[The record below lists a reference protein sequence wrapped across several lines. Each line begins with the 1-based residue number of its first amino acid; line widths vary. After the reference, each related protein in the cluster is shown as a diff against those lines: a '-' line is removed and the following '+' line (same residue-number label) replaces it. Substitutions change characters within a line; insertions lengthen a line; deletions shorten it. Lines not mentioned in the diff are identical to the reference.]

1 MDLLSHLL
9 EYLFWIVLACK
20 SMKKRVAIVLGQFH
34 KELVERMLVEARA
47 TAAAAGLEVISEV
60 WVPGSLEKPLALKRL
75 LLRSDIDGAVVLG
88 IIERGET
95 KHGLVMGEVVMQAI
109 IDLQLQTMKPVGVG
123 ILGPEIL
130 PEQVEKRLLPYAKVA
145 AEALV
150 AMLK

>member
-1 MDLLSHLL
+1 
-9 EYLFWIVLACK
+9 
-20 SMKKRVAIVLGQFH
+20 MKKRIAIVMGAFH
-34 KELVERMLVEARA
+34 REKVERMLGEAK
-47 TAAAAGLEVISEV
+47 AAAAEAQLEIVSEV

-75 LLRSDIDGAVVLG
+75 LLRSDVDGAVVLG

-130 PEQVEKRLLPYAKVA
+130 PEQIEPRLLPYAKA
-145 AEALV
+145 ATEALAV
-150 AMLK
+150 MLK

>member
-1 MDLLSHLL
+1 MN
-9 EYLFWIVLACK
+9 
-20 SMKKRVAIVLGQFH
+20 KRVAIVLGQFH
-34 KELVERMLVEARA
+34 KVYAERMLVEAK
-47 TAAAAGLEVISEV
+47 TALLAAGLEVISEV

-109 IDLQLQTMKPVGVG
+109 VDLQLQTMKPVGVG

-130 PEQVEKRLLPYAKVA
+130 PDQIEPRLLPYAKAA
-145 AEALV
+145 AEALGV
-150 AMLK
+150 MLK

>member
-1 MDLLSHLL
+1 
-9 EYLFWIVLACK
+9 
-20 SMKKRVAIVLGQFH
+20 MKKRIAIVLGAFH
-34 KELVERMLVEARA
+34 RQQVEQMLIMAKQ
-47 TAAAAGLEVISEV
+47 TAVDANLEVISEV
-60 WVPGSLEKPLALKRL
+60 WTPGSLEKPLALKRL

-130 PEQVEKRLLPYAKVA
+130 PEQIEPRLLPYAKA
-145 AEALV
+145 AVEALV
-150 AMLK
+150 VMLK

>member
-1 MDLLSHLL
+1 
-9 EYLFWIVLACK
+9 
-20 SMKKRVAIVLGQFH
+20 MKKRIAIVLGAFH
-34 KELVERMLVEARA
+34 RQQVEQMLIMAKQ
-47 TAAAAGLEVISEV
+47 TAVDANLEVISEV
-60 WVPGSLEKPLALKRL
+60 WTPGSLEKPLALKRL

-130 PEQVEKRLLPYAKVA
+130 PEQIEPRLLPYAKA
-145 AEALV
+145 AVEALAV
-150 AMLK
+150 MLK

>member
-1 MDLLSHLL
+1 
-9 EYLFWIVLACK
+9 
-20 SMKKRVAIVLGQFH
+20 MKKRVAIVMGAFH
-34 KELVERMLVEARA
+34 REKVERMLAESKKALQEAQ
-47 TAAAAGLEVISEV
+47 LEVISEV

-130 PEQVEKRLLPYAKVA
+130 PEQIEPRLLPYAKAA
-145 AEALV
+145 AEALAV
-150 AMLK
+150 MLK

>member
-1 MDLLSHLL
+1 
-9 EYLFWIVLACK
+9 
-20 SMKKRVAIVLGQFH
+20 MKKRIAIVLGAFH
-34 KELVERMLVEARA
+34 RQQVEQMLIMAKQ
-47 TAAAAGLEVISEV
+47 TAVDANLEVISEV
-60 WVPGSLEKPLALKRL
+60 WTPGSFEKPLALKRL

-130 PEQVEKRLLPYAKVA
+130 PEQIEPRLLPYAKA
-145 AEALV
+145 AVEALAV
-150 AMLK
+150 MLK